1 MRPIRL
7 ILGLGIAG
15 ALAAPA
21 AAQLPSDGL
30 IWSLYGLRAGSCVHF
45 LAPPKIIEDA
55 APSGFVPAE
64 ARSTPGIHPALAREI
79 AAETQYADWV
89 PSRFCWFAFDSAMT
103 GGRTVRAK
111 DDTRRA
117 RSRPVA
123 VGYWAAAIHR
133 KGSVDGASEW
143 AALAIFSNDGIL
155 AQSLVPARYDVS
167 SGDFDISSIDGSTD
181 TRYQVEFD
189 KNIIGW
195 DGHLGDPTA
204 PERETDT
211 LSVGQS
217 YVRLLLTADIGDSAY
232 SPVGNLR
239 LTGKGKL
246 VTAMAASP
254 IRMLGPI
261 THSAAPLTWWFRK

>member
-1 MRPIRL
+1 MRPTCL
-7 ILGLGIAG
+7 ILGLGIA
-15 ALAAPA
+15 AAFTAPVA
-21 AAQLPSDGL
+21 GQLPSDGL
-30 IWSLYGLRAGSCVHF
+30 VWSLYGLRAGSCVHF
-45 LAPPKIIEDA
+45 LAPPKIIDDV

-64 ARSTPGIHPALAREI
+64 ASSTPGIHAALAREI
-79 AAETQYADWV
+79 GSEPQYANWV
-89 PSRFCWFAFDSAMT
+89 PSRFCWFAFDSAVT

-111 DDTRRA
+111 DDARRA

-143 AALAIFSNDGIL
+143 AALTIFSNEGTL

-167 SGDFDISSIDGSTD
+167 SADFDISSIDGSTD
-181 TRYQVEFD
+181 TRYLAQFD

-195 DGHLGDPTA
+195 DGHLGDPMA
-204 PERETDT
+204 PEREIDT

-217 YVRLLLTADIGDSAY
+217 YVRLLLTAGVGDSGYYPA
-232 SPVGNLR
+232 GNLR

-246 VTAMAASP
+246 VAAMAASP

-261 THSAAPLTWWFRK
+261 TRSSAPLTWWFRK